1 MLKQQVLKLPGQEK
15 ESGDTDTSKGTDGD
29 KEIVELF
36 TIPATGIPNVFEED
50 PEKYVGLGINNLPPD
65 NTDSEIL
72 KFLKDEVHEDLE
84 IINYNILRLDATRN
98 GTKVEIFSGL
108 SGATIL
114 CCIS

>member
-1 MLKQQVLKLPGQEK
+1 M
-15 ESGDTDTSKGTDGD
+15 
-29 KEIVELF
+29 
-36 TIPATGIPNVFEED
+36 FEED

-65 NTDSEIL
+65 ITDSEIL